1 MKRLLLTG
9 PLVALLALSKLPT
22 AQAATRPALA
32 ATATAADPYSQY
44 YPQGVASA
52 ESFLGIQ
59 PDGSQPSPAY
69 RTPEE
74 IWNERAKA
82 EELRDRATTLNE
94 YYYLSGY
101 IDRLGQY

>member
-1 MKRLLLTG
+1 MG
-9 PLVALLALSKLPT
+9 PLVALLTLSGQLPT

-32 ATATAADPYSQY
+32 SAVTATADPYSQY

-52 ESFLGIQ
+52 ESYLGIQ
-59 PDGSQPSPAY
+59 PDGSQPSPPY

-82 EELRDRATTLNE
+82 EELRDRATSLNE